1 MVTYPLMN
9 ESLSYKMDLSRKRVV
24 VTYHASP
31 SFEDW
36 VSFMNRVCDHPD
48 YQEDFDILL
57 DRRAVPTT
65 AETPCITHAVDFID
79 KRVRRGAKGRWALG
93 VSDLG
98 NFGLGRMAEQL
109 SDYYG
114 SIRTFKNYAA
124 AEEWLDQPGEVTP
137 IVGHAQA

>member
-1 MVTYPLMN
+1 MN
-9 ESLSYKMDLSRKRVV
+9 ASLSCVVDPSRKRVL

-31 SFEDW
+31 GFEEW
-36 VSFMNRVCDHPD
+36 VSFINEVFDHPD
-48 YQEDFDILL
+48 YREDFDVLL

-65 AETPCITHAVDFID
+65 AETPCITQAVDFID
-79 KRVRRGAKGRWALG
+79 NRLRRGATGRWVLV

-114 SIRTFKNYAA
+114 AIRTFKNYEAA
-124 AEEWLDQPGEVTP
+124 VQWLDQPGEVSP
-137 IVGHAQA
+137 ILGYAQA

>member
-1 MVTYPLMN
+1 MN

-31 SFEDW
+31 NFEEW
-36 VSFMNRVCDHPD
+36 VSFMNGVFEHPD
-48 YQEDFDILL
+48 YRKDFDVLL

-65 AETPCITHAVDFID
+65 AETPCITQAVDFID
-79 KRVRRGAKGRWALG
+79 KRLRRGAPGRWALV

-109 SDYYG
+109 SDYHG
-114 SIRTFKNYAA
+114 AIRAFKKYEA
-124 AEEWLDQPGEVTP
+124 AEEWLNKAGEVTP
-137 IVGHAQA
+137 ILGHAQA